1 MNDTFSQSDEASFG
15 PDVVLDA
22 PAYVDPTARLFGKIK
37 IKQHSSLWPYVVIR
51 AEDLEVE
58 IGRYVN
64 VQDHAMIHIGYG
76 TGTQIGDF
84 CSITHKATIHGATI
98 GENTLVG
105 INATV
110 MDGAV
115 VGANCIIGGHCIVP
129 EGQRIPDN
137 SIAVGS
143 PAKVI
148 RTRNNFT
155 ANRRNALLY
164 YWNAMAFRRGD
175 HRGWAAP
182 KFVTW
187 IEDRMLEIQQEFQ
200 ERYPEDAKG

>member
-84 CSITHKATIHGATI
+84 CSITHKATIHGAQL
-98 GENTLVG
+98 G
-105 INATV
+105 
-110 MDGAV
+110 
-115 VGANCIIGGHCIVP
+115 
-129 EGQRIPDN
+129 
-137 SIAVGS
+137 
-143 PAKVI
+143 K
-148 RTRNNFT
+148 TR
-155 ANRRNALLY
+155 
-164 YWNAMAFRRGD
+164 
-175 HRGWAAP
+175 
-182 KFVTW
+182 
-187 IEDRMLEIQQEFQ
+187 
-200 ERYPEDAKG
+200 